1 MTITLNIFKFLS
13 VSKSSSVV
21 CNSYRISS
29 ESNMLGMRA
38 FHRRKLE
45 QPERRCRTLSCE
57 VCGGGNGRGLQ
68 QKNIKRRNAP
78 TVNRISTSELALT
91 SHFVGPDLI
100 RRLTPRFLLFNHKN
114 EFDFQIR
121 KLVSRRRAQ
130 LRDVTSFL

>member
-1 MTITLNIFKFLS
+1 MEGAYN
-13 VSKSSSVV
+13 
-21 CNSYRISS
+21 
-29 ESNMLGMRA
+29 
-38 FHRRKLE
+38 RK
-45 QPERRCRTLSCE
+45 TS
-57 VCGGGNGRGLQ
+57 RGEMHL
-68 QKNIKRRNAP
+68 